1 MDGDDDNDSVLGDLE
16 AGRKTYKEFVVYDAD
31 QVPWS
36 VAIQVNQSRYSEYH
50 ETTQS
55 SNVVKLTKE
64 TQSAHVVRV
73 GPIDRISHL
82 VRTASSL

>member
-36 VAIQVNQSRYSEYH
+36 VAIQVTQSRYSEYH
-50 ETTQS
+50 ETAQS
-55 SNVVKLTKE
+55 SIVVKLTKE

-82 VRTASSL
+82 VRTAYSL